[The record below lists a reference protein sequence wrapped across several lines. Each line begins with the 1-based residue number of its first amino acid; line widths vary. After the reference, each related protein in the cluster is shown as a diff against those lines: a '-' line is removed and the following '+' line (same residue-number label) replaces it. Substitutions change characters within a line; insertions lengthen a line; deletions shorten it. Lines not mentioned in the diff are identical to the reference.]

1 MAQQER
7 FNPYAAPETR
17 QPPAK
22 KDDKGAPA
30 KRSAPRIG
38 FLDPRGIERA
48 FRTLLYLTL
57 LALVVLSVVGT
68 YYGLAQQTAP
78 LLTPGR
84 IYADIRA
91 NTDRLWVAIAIQV
104 FLTLTQYGSR
114 TMARHDRR
122 WWFLYLASLSI
133 SVYYNY
139 QAYWTP
145 LNVITLG
152 PIAAAVIVAGD
163 VLPEFIAIRRE

>member
-1 MAQQER
+1 MQTH
-7 FNPYAAPETR
+7 NPYAAPETR
-17 QPPAK
+17 TPVKQDTK
-22 KDDKGAPA
+22 APA
-30 KRSAPRIG
+30 KRAAPRIG
-38 FLDPRGIERA
+38 FLNPSGIERA

-68 YYGLAQQTAP
+68 YYGLAQQPAP
-78 LLTPGR
+78 LFSPRLL
-84 IYADIRA
+84 YAGIQA

-122 WWFLYLASLSI
+122 WWFLYLVSLGI

-145 LNVITLG
+145 LNEITLW
-152 PIAAAVIVAGD
+152 PIAAAVIIAGD
-163 VLPEFIAIRRE
+163 VLPEYIAIRHE